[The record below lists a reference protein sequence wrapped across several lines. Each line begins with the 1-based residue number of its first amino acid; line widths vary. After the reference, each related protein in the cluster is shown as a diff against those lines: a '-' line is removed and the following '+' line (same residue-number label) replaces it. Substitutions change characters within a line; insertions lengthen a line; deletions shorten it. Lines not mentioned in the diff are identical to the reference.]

1 MSQTHG
7 KDTVSRI
14 IESDNEDDISIKR
27 ESFNYP
33 KLNTR
38 LEPVKGLDFEKNYQ
52 LDKAFKKK
60 PAVFQM
66 NQANRTV
73 KDQSRNIFFS
83 THANLKKPIQ
93 KGTAPITKDPIENS
107 TIQHDY
113 LKQLQEQDKIKAE
126 RMNSYIRNLKNRLH
140 GRELVTQSN
149 FFQRKTPDLDGVLTL
164 TKFGFSSGNHNA
176 GSPGIKRNTS
186 QNKN

>member
-7 KDTVSRI
+7 KTVSRI
-14 IESDNEDDISIKR
+14 LESDNEDDISKP
-27 ESFNYP
+27 ESFKYH

-52 LDKAFKKK
+52 IDKAFKKK
-60 PAVFQM
+60 PPAFQM

-73 KDQSRNIFFS
+73 KDQGRNIFFS
-83 THANLKKPIQ
+83 THVNLKVPIQ
-93 KGTAPITKDPIENS
+93 KENS

-113 LKQLQEQDKIKAE
+113 LQQLKEQDKIKAE
-126 RMNSYIRNLKNRLH
+126 RMNGYIRNLKNRVH

-149 FFQRKTPDLDGVLTL
+149 FFQRKTPDLHGVLTL
-164 TKFGFSSGNHNA
+164 TKFGFSSGNHNP
-176 GSPGIKRNTS
+176 GSPGIKRNPS
-186 QNKN
+186 QNQN